1 MPSDTSLIAVP
12 RPFDPAGECPPC
24 CVTGDLSCRRR
35 GDRCAFKHPI
45 ESVLVRVR
53 ETKMNISGQT
63 APRKLA
69 YPSRRRFSYN
79 PCKGVAGLAVL
90 ETSRS
95 DYERSLLALFWRAS
109 IVSMYGIGPY
119 LTRATPSFASLS
131 FD

>member
-12 RPFDPAGECPPC
+12 PPFDPAGECPPC

-35 GDRCAFKHPI
+35 GDRCAFKHAI

-53 ETKMNISGQT
+53 ETKMNTSGQT

-109 IVSMYGIGPY
+109 IVSMYGIGP
-119 LTRATPSFASLS
+119 
-131 FD
+131 